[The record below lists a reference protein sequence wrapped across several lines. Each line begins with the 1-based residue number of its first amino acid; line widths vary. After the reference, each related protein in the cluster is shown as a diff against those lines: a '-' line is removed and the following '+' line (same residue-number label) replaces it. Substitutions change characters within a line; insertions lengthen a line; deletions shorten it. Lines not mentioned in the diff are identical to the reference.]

1 MSIIARSNLG
11 KEGFICLAGPYAAHE
26 MHLIPTVVADAV
38 RSNKDVQVEETRNGA
53 YIWHRSKLGR

>member
-1 MSIIARSNLG
+1 MSIIG
-11 KEGFICLAGPYAAHE
+11 KSQFGKQGFICLAGPYAAHE

-38 RSNKDVQVEETRNGA
+38 RANRDVQVEETRNGA

>member
-1 MSIIARSNLG
+1 MSIVGKSQLA

-38 RSNKDVQVEETRNGA
+38 RANRDVQVEETRNGA

>member
-1 MSIIARSNLG
+1 MSIIGKSQLS
-11 KEGFICLAGPYAAHE
+11 KEGFTCLAGPYAAHE

-38 RSNKDVQVEETRNGA
+38 RANRDVQVEETRNGA